1 MKFSRET
8 ALETVKGHFWRAGYQ
23 ANNVKVLSAHLGITR
38 SSFYN
43 TFGSRKKLFCEVIDS
58 YAADL
63 KNSQLYVIPVDKDFK
78 PEVVQVF
85 NNLCKMRAL
94 DVQHRGCLLVNSIAE
109 LSSSEVD
116 NELSEHLDD
125 IVKRSKAILA
135 NRIKVAIHA
144 GEFYNDLDPNSLAM
158 SLQNLS
164 YGTNLISKVVHDEKS
179 LWESCDLILKGLGF
193 KDRKVGRD

>member
-8 ALETVKGHFWRAGYQ
+8 ALETAKGHFWRAGYE
-23 ANNVKVLSAHLGITR
+23 ASNVKVLSAHLGITR

-43 TFGSRKKLFCEVIDS
+43 AFGSRKKLFCEVIDS

-63 KNSQLYVIPVDKDFK
+63 TNSQLYVIPSDKDFK

-85 NNLCKMRAL
+85 KKLCKMRAL

-109 LSSSEVD
+109 LSSSEGET
-116 NELSEHLDD
+116 ELSGHLDD
-125 IVKRSKAILA
+125 LVKRSKAILA

-144 GEFYNDLDPNSLAM
+144 GEFYNDLDPNCLAM

-164 YGTNLISKVVHDEKS
+164 YGTNLMSKVVHDEKS
-179 LWESCDLILKGLGF
+179 LWESCALILKGLGF
-193 KDRKVGRD
+193 KDR

>member
-8 ALETVKGHFWRAGYQ
+8 ALETAKDHFWRAGYG

-43 TFGSRKKLFCEVIDS
+43 AFTSREKLFREVIDS
-58 YAADL
+58 YTADL
-63 KNSQLYVIPVDKDFK
+63 KNSELYFIPMDRDFK

-85 NNLCKMRAL
+85 KKLCKTRVS

-109 LSSSEVD
+109 LSSSEGET
-116 NELSEHLDD
+116 ELSGFLDD
-125 IVKRSKAILA
+125 IVKESKVILA
-135 NRIKVAIHA
+135 NRIKAAIHA
-144 GEFYNDLDPNSLAM
+144 GEFHDYLDPSCLAM

-164 YGTNLISKVVHDEKS
+164 YGTSLISKVVHDEKA
-179 LWESCDLILKGLGF
+179 LWNSCAQILKGLGF
-193 KDRKVGRD
+193 KDR